1 LNVTGNVT
9 VSNIFTVS
17 DGGEYFLLTNPTTK
31 LTTNPDWFGEALTVG
46 GGGGGTT
53 GDVYYFNS
61 SGTWTQTDADAAA
74 SSKGLLA
81 IMTSGAAFDRGML
94 IRGYWRNTS
103 WSWTVG
109 ATLYLSGT
117 LGQITQTQ
125 PTGTGKIVRV
135 VGYALSSNTIYFNP
149 SQDWVE
155 LA

>member
-1 LNVTGNVT
+1 MT
-9 VSNIFTVS
+9 NILRVQ
-17 DGGEYFLLTNPTTK
+17 DGGEYFLTTNPITK
-31 LTTNPDWFGEALTVG
+31 LTSNPDYYGEILTIG
-46 GGGGGTT
+46 GGGAGTT

-61 SGTWTQTDADAAA
+61 SSTWTQTDADSAA

-81 IMTSGAAFDRGML
+81 IMTSGAGFDRGML

-103 WSWTVG
+103 WSFTPG

-125 PTGTGKIVRV
+125 PTGSADIVRV